1 MSGANKFVPLRR
13 FIGIDMLCKFKNKLV
28 ESSSPMVMAIV
39 NLTDDSFYAQ
49 SRHLDGLSK
58 DDISIYAGA
67 DIIDL
72 GACSTRPGSVP
83 VSAQTEWE
91 RLEPALKIMQSEYPE
106 MPLSVDTFRPE
117 LVGRLAGYGVDIIND
132 VSGGSEQM
140 YQAVAEADMTYVLT
154 HNASYVSD
162 EAVVD
167 YFCRRADQV
176 LRAGVKD
183 LWIDP
188 GFGFG
193 KTVDENYRM
202 LALLPW
208 LKQMLGMPVLV
219 GLSRKSMITVPL
231 ATVPQDALEGTVAA
245 NTIALMNGADI
256 LRVHDVL
263 PARQLITVYSKFAE
277 QNTPMSE

>member
-1 MSGANKFVPLRR
+1 MRR
-13 FIGIDMLCKFKNKLV
+13 FIGIAMLCKFKNKLV
-28 ESSSPMVMAIV
+28 ESSSAMVMAIV

-49 SRHLDGLSK
+49 SRHFGGLGK
-58 DDISIYAGA
+58 DDINSHAGA

-83 VSAQTEWE
+83 VSVQTEWE
-91 RLEPALKIMQSEYPE
+91 RLKPALKFMQSECPE

-117 LVGRLAGYGVDIIND
+117 LVGRIVDYGVDIIND
-132 VSGGSEQM
+132 VSGGSEKM
-140 YQAVAEADMTYVLT
+140 YQAVADAGMTYVLT
-154 HNASYVSD
+154 HNGPYTSD

-167 YFCRRADQV
+167 YFCRRADMAF
-176 LRAGVKD
+176 RAGVKD

-263 PARQLITVYSKFAE
+263 PAKQLITIYSKFAE
-277 QNTPMSE
+277 QNTPMPE